1 MIALG
6 GQPGADKTGARSY
19 LKWMEQICRARLVPL
34 HSTELKPTE
43 LNSPSS
49 FASASAQPAA
59 YSIFTTTHPDPGDSF
74 NASCTPGNSRAFS
87 GLERSL
93 ANFFFHRQPHHRI
106 LILDSTE
113 GQTAGPLS

>member
-1 MIALG
+1 VIALG